1 MLLLVNIVFVQ
12 QKSLPKTVF
21 LAMLMRSKDLNL
33 YLTMFPIV
41 NKTIPLIYNEIMP
54 K

>member
-1 MLLLVNIVFVQ
+1 MLLLVNIVFCIA
-12 QKSLPKTVF
+12 KVF

-33 YLTMFPIV
+33 YLTMLPIV